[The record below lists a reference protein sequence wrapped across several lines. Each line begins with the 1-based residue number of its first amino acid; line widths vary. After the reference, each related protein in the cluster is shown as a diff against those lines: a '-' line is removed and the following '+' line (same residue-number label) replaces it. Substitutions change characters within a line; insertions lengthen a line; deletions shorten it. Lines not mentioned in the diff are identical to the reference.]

1 MDGFIPKQ
9 KTKLPHLHTPLT
21 PKETMS
27 IDQAV
32 QSLSSK
38 VQELKPII
46 NTEEATK
53 TALIIPFIST
63 VLGYDVTDPRE
74 VIPEYTAD
82 VGVKKGEKVDFAI
95 KSGDDFRFLIECKKI
110 GEPLNLGHANQLVR
124 YFNVTD
130 TEFAIL
136 TNGEVYE
143 FYAQIDAANRMDE
156 KPFMTLDLAN
166 VDARIFPHLEMCTK
180 SRFDSET
187 IAASAEQLKYISE
200 IRKVLSSQFKEPDS
214 DWVKLIASR
223 VTSRRMTTQNLQIFT
238 QLVETAQ
245 SQFLKDEA
253 NRRLR
258 SAQDFDEASTPSY
271 QSVIET
277 QEDEEPEPDAD
288 GIITTEEELQAFSII
303 RAICCAE
310 VPVNDVTLRDAKSY
324 CAILYQDNN
333 RNPIARLYFDR
344 RTPRIGIFDT
354 ERDQNYFDLDKIED
368 IYSYAELLQQRC
380 RFLKENS

>member
-1 MDGFIPKQ
+1 
-9 KTKLPHLHTPLT
+9 
-21 PKETMS
+21 MS
-27 IDQAV
+27 IDQSV
-32 QSLSSK
+32 QALSSK

-110 GEPLNLGHANQLVR
+110 GEPLNLEHANQLVR

-277 QEDEEPEPDAD
+277 QEDEEPEPDSD

-303 RAICCAE
+303 KAICCAE

-354 ERDQNYFDLDKIED
+354 ERDQNYFDLDDIED
-368 IYSYAELLQQRC
+368 IYNYADLLRKRC
-380 RFLKENS
+380 AFLKENS

>member
-1 MDGFIPKQ
+1 
-9 KTKLPHLHTPLT
+9 
-21 PKETMS
+21 MS
-27 IDQAV
+27 IDQSI
-32 QSLSSK
+32 QSLAAK
-38 VQELKPII
+38 VRELKPII
-46 NTEEATK
+46 ETEEATK
-53 TALIIPFIST
+53 TAFIIPFIST

-110 GEPLNLGHANQLVR
+110 GEPLRLDHANQLVR

-143 FYAQIDAANRMDE
+143 FYAQLDAANRMDE
-156 KPFMTLDLAN
+156 KPFMTIDLAN
-166 VDARIFPHLEMCTK
+166 IDARVFPHLEMCTK
-180 SRFDSET
+180 TRFDSET

-200 IRKVLSSQFKEPDS
+200 IRKVLSAQFKEPDA

-223 VTSRRMTTQNLQIFT
+223 VTSRRMTAQNLEVFT
-238 QLVETAQ
+238 KLVSTAQ

-258 SAQDFDEASTPSY
+258 SAQDFDEIEKATPALENNTVS
-271 QSVIET
+271 
-277 QEDEEPEPDAD
+277 EDPTDVEDPD
-288 GIITTEEELQAFSII
+288 IVTTEEELQAFGII
-303 RAICCAE
+303 RAICCSE
-310 VPVNDVTLRDAKSY
+310 VPVSDINLRDAKTY

-333 RNPIARLYFDR
+333 RKPIARLYFDR
-344 RTPRIGIFDT
+344 RIPRIMIFD
-354 ERDQNYFDLDKIED
+354 ELRNRHSFDLGGVDD
-368 IYSYAELLQQRC
+368 IYEHSELLRRRC
-380 RFLKENS
+380 IALRDE